1 MGEFCNSKNGIPFKM
16 SIRIFLHDSQRWHI
30 KVAIFQLRSRT
41 VSTVSNVFLGLM
53 WISTAIV
60 QDLCRDESEM
70 NCYVRGSINS
80 DQSFNLE
87 LANGL
92 SMIGYLLVGGLL
104 LKVLEGTFYKKKKEK
119 EKIVYQQFGSLEPP
133 VDILR
138 SRRVEA

>member
-1 MGEFCNSKNGIPFKM
+1 
-16 SIRIFLHDSQRWHI
+16 
-30 KVAIFQLRSRT
+30 
-41 VSTVSNVFLGLM
+41 M

-70 NCYVRGSINS
+70 NWI
-80 DQSFNLE
+80 NLE

-119 EKIVYQQFGSLEPP
+119 EKIVYQ
-133 VDILR
+133 
-138 SRRVEA
+138 